1 MDNREKLELLRQTV
15 LAAAQRSAEET
26 EAETKKIIEDT
37 VSAEKKRLSDELR
50 SRDEKELVT
59 KDAKLRKNI
68 LVKREAYMRE
78 LFSELENRLAAFR
91 KSDGYGEYL
100 KKAYEA
106 AVKEFGIPDVAY
118 CAKGEKELCKN
129 ILPELSFEEDSSVRL
144 GGVIFGKGNLLLN
157 LSFDNRVEKER
168 TDFINGGKLRLE

>member
-37 VSAEKKRLSDELR
+37 VSAEKKRLSDEISEIKSMSYDELR

-68 LVKREAYMRE
+68 LVKREVYMRE

-106 AVKEFGIPDVAY
+106 
-118 CAKGEKELCKN
+118 
-129 ILPELSFEEDSSVRL
+129 
-144 GGVIFGKGNLLLN
+144 
-157 LSFDNRVEKER
+157 VEQ
-168 TDFINGGKLRLE
+168 

>member
-37 VSAEKKRLSDELR
+37 VSAEKKRLSDEIAEIKSMSYDELR

-68 LVKREAYMRE
+68 LVKRGGIYAGTLLRI
-78 LFSELENRLAAFR
+78 
-91 KSDGYGEYL
+91 GEP
-100 KKAYEA
+100 
-106 AVKEFGIPDVAY
+106 G
-118 CAKGEKELCKN
+118 
-129 ILPELSFEEDSSVRL
+129 
-144 GGVIFGKGNLLLN
+144 
-157 LSFDNRVEKER
+157 
-168 TDFINGGKLRLE
+168 LRHSASPTVTESI

>member
-37 VSAEKKRLSDELR
+37 VSAEKKRLSDEISEIKSMSYDELR

-91 KSDGYGEYL
+91 RRF
-100 KKAYEA
+100 A
-106 AVKEFGIPDVAY
+106 AVSIPA
-118 CAKGEKELCKN
+118 E
-129 ILPELSFEEDSSVRL
+129 SFPSAITSWISR
-144 GGVIFGKGNLLLN
+144 
-157 LSFDNRVEKER
+157 R
-168 TDFINGGKLRLE
+168 TRNTA

>member
-37 VSAEKKRLSDELR
+37 VSAEKKRLSDEIAEIKSMSYDELR

-68 LVKREAYMRE
+68 LVKRVR
-78 LFSELENRLAAFR
+78 NTRCRLLR
-91 KSDGYGEYL
+91 K
-100 KKAYEA
+100 
-106 AVKEFGIPDVAY
+106 
-118 CAKGEKELCKN
+118 
-129 ILPELSFEEDSSVRL
+129 R
-144 GGVIFGKGNLLLN
+144 
-157 LSFDNRVEKER
+157 
-168 TDFINGGKLRLE
+168 